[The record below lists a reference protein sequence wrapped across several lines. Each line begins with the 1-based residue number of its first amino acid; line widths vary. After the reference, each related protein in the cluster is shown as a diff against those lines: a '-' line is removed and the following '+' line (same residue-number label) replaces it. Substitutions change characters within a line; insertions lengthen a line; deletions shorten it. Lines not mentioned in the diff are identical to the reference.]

1 MIRISNIKIEVN
13 DKPEESLKKY
23 IKNKY
28 RLDDGDIKELVIKKR
43 SIDAR
48 KDKVY
53 FVYEVDMLSI
63 KEQYLLKRYKE
74 IVISPNEEYIFNFI
88 NWDELSPVIVGAGPA
103 GLFCAYV
110 LAKSGVKPIVIERG
124 EDIDSRIES
133 VNKFWEN
140 GVLNP
145 ESNVQ
150 FGCGGAGT
158 FSDGKLSTL
167 KKDQDNRQKE
177 ILKTFYKH
185 GAPES
190 ILYDNKPHIGTDY
203 LRIVIKNLCEELESL
218 GTIFMFNTK
227 LTNIKIENNSIKSI
241 EVNND
246 AWIDTNHLILAIGH
260 SARETFKKLHESG
273 IEMENKPF
281 AVGIRVEHPQE
292 LINTNQYKEYAK
304 YLPPASY
311 KLTFHT
317 KDNRGVYS
325 FCMCPGGYVVNSSSE
340 VGKLCI
346 NGMSNYKRES
356 LNANSAIVVSVNEKD
371 YGSEL
376 FDGLKLQQELEQKTY
391 DYANGFIPT
400 QRYED
405 FKLNRKTNSFGV
417 VNPVHKGM
425 TISANLKEI
434 FPSYIYN
441 SIEEAMEYF
450 NSLIPGFNNPDTLL
464 SCVEARTSSP
474 IRINR
479 DENFESNIKGIYPCG
494 EGAGYAGGIMTSAMD
509 GMKIAESIIKKNIC

>member
-1 MIRISNIKIEVN
+1 MIRISNIKIEVDN
-13 DKPEESLKKY
+13 SPQESLKKY

-28 RLDDGDIKELVIKKR
+28 YLEDEDIKELIIKKR

-48 KDKVY
+48 KDIVY
-53 FVYEVDMLSI
+53 FVYEVDIIST
-63 KEQYLLKRYKE
+63 KEQKLLKKYKE
-74 IVISPNEEYIFNFI
+74 ISISPNEEYIYNCV
-88 NWDELSPVIVGAGPA
+88 NWDGLSPEIVGAGPA

-110 LAKSGVKPIVIERG
+110 LSKSGVKPIVIERG

-133 VNKFWEN
+133 VNKFWED
-140 GVLNP
+140 GILNP

-203 LRIVIKNLCEELESL
+203 LRIVIKNICKELERL
-218 GTIFMFNTK
+218 GTTFMFNTK
-227 LTNIKIENNSIKSI
+227 LTNIKIEKNCIKSI
-241 EVNND
+241 EVNNNT
-246 AWIDTNHLILAIGH
+246 WMDTNHLILAIGH
-260 SARETFKKLHESG
+260 SARDTFRMLHESG
-273 IEMENKPF
+273 LEMENKPF
-281 AVGIRVEHPQE
+281 AVGIRVEHPQK
-292 LINTNQYKEYAK
+292 LINNNQYKEYAK
-304 YLPPASY
+304 YLSPASY
-311 KLTFHT
+311 KLIYHT
-317 KDNRGVYS
+317 NDNRGVYS

-340 VGKLCI
+340 SGKLCI
-346 NGMSNYKRES
+346 NGMSNYKPES
-356 LNANSAIVVSVNEKD
+356 LNANSAIVVTVNEKD
-371 YGSEL
+371 YGAEL

-405 FKLNRKTNSFGV
+405 FKLNRKTNSFSDF
-417 VNPVHKGM
+417 NPVHKGM
-425 TISANLKEI
+425 TIPANLKEI
-434 FPSYIYN
+434 LPSYIYN
-441 SIEEAMEYF
+441 NIEEAMEYF
-450 NSLIPGFNNPDTLL
+450 NNLIPGFNNPDTLL

-479 DENFESNIKGIYPCG
+479 DENYESNIKGIYPCG

-509 GMKIAESIIKKNIC
+509 GMKIAEDIIKKNM

>member
-13 DKPEESLKKY
+13 DRPEESLKKY
-23 IKNKY
+23 IQSKY
-28 RLDDGDIKELVIKKR
+28 HLDDGDIKELVIKKR

-53 FVYEVDMLSI
+53 FVYEIDIVST
-63 KEQYLLKRYKE
+63 KEQKLLKKYKE
-74 IVISPNEEYIFNFI
+74 INISPNEEYVYNHVD
-88 NWDELSPVIVGAGPA
+88 WDGLSPVIVGAGPA
-103 GLFCAYV
+103 GLFCAYI
-110 LAKSGVKPIVIERG
+110 LSKSGIKPIVVERG
-124 EDIDSRIES
+124 EDIDRRVES
-133 VNKFWEN
+133 VNNFWEN

-218 GTIFMFNTK
+218 GTTFMFNTK
-227 LTNIKIENNSIKSI
+227 LTNINIDNNCIKGI
-241 EVNND
+241 EVNNNK
-246 AWIDTNHLILAIGH
+246 WIDTNHLILAIGH
-260 SARETFKKLHESG
+260 SARDTFRMLHKSG

-281 AVGIRVEHPQE
+281 AVGIRVEHPQKI
-292 LINTNQYKEYAK
+292 INNNQYKEYAK

-311 KLTFHT
+311 KLTYHT
-317 KDNRGVYS
+317 NDNRGVYS

-340 VGKLCI
+340 LGKLCI

-356 LNANSAIVVSVNEKD
+356 LNANSAIVVTVNEKD
-371 YGSEL
+371 YGKKL
-376 FDGLKLQQELEQKTY
+376 FDGLKFQQELEQKTY
-391 DYANGFIPT
+391 DYANGAIPT

-405 FKLNRKTNSFGV
+405 FKLNRKTNTFISI
-417 VNPVHKGM
+417 NPVHKGM
-425 TISANLKEI
+425 TVPANLKEI
-434 FPSYIYN
+434 LPSKICN
-441 SIEEAMEYF
+441 NIEEAMEYF
-450 NSLIPGFNNPDTLL
+450 NNLIPGFNDSDSLL
-464 SCVEARTSSP
+464 SCIEARTSSP

-509 GMKIAESIIKKNIC
+509 GMKVAEDIIKKNL